1 MKKYLTIDG
10 RKRILEELEYLTCS
24 KRVEIAKQLKYAV
37 SLGDLR
43 ENSEYDAV
51 VEEYKTME
59 NKIYELEKLLRDS
72 ILYER
77 KNDGTVEIGS
87 KVTIETEDGLENYEI
102 VGFNESNLLED
113 KISYNSPLAKALIGK
128 YVNDSLTVESNVG
141 SYNIVIKAID

>member
-10 RKRILEELEYLTCS
+10 QKRILEELKHLTCR
-24 KRVEIAKQLKYAV
+24 KREEIAEQLKYAV

-51 VEEYKTME
+51 VEEYKATE
-59 NKIYELEKLLRDS
+59 NKIYELEKLLNDS
-72 ILYER
+72 IVYEK

-87 KVTIETEDGLENYEI
+87 IVTIDTDDGLETYEI

-113 KISYNSPLAKALIGK
+113 KISYNSPLAKALLGRK
-128 YVNDSLTVESNVG
+128 LNDSLMVESEYG
-141 SYNIVIKAID
+141 SYNVVIMAIE

>member
-10 RKRILEELEYLTCS
+10 RKRILEELEYLTCN
-24 KRVEIAKQLKYAV
+24 KRVEIAEQLKYAV

-51 VEEYKTME
+51 VEEYKTTE

-87 KVTIETEDGLENYEI
+87 KVTIETEDGLEKYEI

>member
-10 RKRILEELEYLTCS
+10 QKRILEELEHLTCR
-24 KRVEIAKQLKYAV
+24 KREEIAEQLKYAV

-51 VEEYKTME
+51 VEEYKTTE
-59 NKIYELEKLLRDS
+59 NKIYELEKLLNDS
-72 ILYER
+72 IVYER

-87 KVTIETEDGLENYEI
+87 IVTIDTDDGREKYEI

-113 KISYNSPLAKALIGK
+113 KISYNSPLAKALLGRK
-128 YVNDSLTVESNVG
+128 LNDSLMVESELG
-141 SYNIVIKAID
+141 SYNVVIMAID